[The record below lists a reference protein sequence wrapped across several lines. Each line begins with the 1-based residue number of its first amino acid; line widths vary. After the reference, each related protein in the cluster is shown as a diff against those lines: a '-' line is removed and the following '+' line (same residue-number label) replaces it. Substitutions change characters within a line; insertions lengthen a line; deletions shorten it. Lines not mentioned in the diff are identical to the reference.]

1 MSSGT
6 VMGVSP
12 RRAHFSIGSGNG
24 FYLYWHA
31 RLVNRLG
38 PGSRV
43 TRGEFVA
50 DVQAGRHHVHVA
62 ESESGCGLVDPRRP
76 TGVLRDPENQE
87 RPRIGPIS
95 AYIADRHAFAPV
107 DTEVNP
113 AQLSDPATPL
123 SLDDLHGAVDFR
135 ASLTDI
141 PVHKMRHQPQI
152 PLEVAAIRGY
162 PRPRRTAAAS
172 SEPCDESTTAP
183 ASSGPPPG
191 SGTCGRSGRFDRTF
205 ATRPRTGHAPRTTS
219 GTSVAHTDGTS
230 TAFPTATIS
239 TASRRSPSTASS
251 RIGAHRSPSG
261 TTDVRGAP
269 PHIDTALAIC
279 ACSARP
285 VRYEALISSTVRTFE
300 RNCRPP

>member
-107 DTEVNP
+107 DTEVDP

-162 PRPRRTAAAS
+162 L
-172 SEPCDESTTAP
+172 AP
-183 ASSGPPPG
+183 AENRRRVL
-191 SGTCGRSGRFDRTF
+191 GTVRRVYDGARFFR
-205 ATRPRTGHAPRTTS
+205 
-219 GTSVAHTDGTS
+219 
-230 TAFPTATIS
+230 PTAGIWHVWAFGTFRQNLCYKTAHGPCAADYVWHVGGPHGWDVNRIPNGHYQYCVQAITINGIKS
-239 TASRRSPSTASS
+239 
-251 RIGAHRSPSG
+251 HRC
-261 TTDVRGAP
+261 T
-269 PHIDTALAIC
+269 
-279 ACSARP
+279 P
-285 VRYEALISSTVRTFE
+285 VTVRH
-300 RNCRPP
+300 N